1 MLMLPPERS
10 LTKSANLAAASPH
23 GPVGPTTKLALYSG
37 LYVAAS
43 AGPAN
48 PTATASTIIPIV
60 TRRMVLPPSR
70 FLPSISDLEKPF
82 PRTHA
87 MGCQTDCGTESL
99 ITIGAMSRKAWRR
112 RLPAVVIG
120 PAEPAQADV
129 QPGP

>member
-1 MLMLPPERS
+1 MLIFPPERS
-10 LTKSANLAAASPH
+10 LTRSANFAAASPH

-70 FLPSISDLEKPF
+70 FLPSLSDLEKPF

-87 MGCQTDCGTESL
+87 AGRPTGCGTEDL
-99 ITIGAMSRKAWRR
+99 IYHRSN
-112 RLPAVVIG
+112 
-120 PAEPAQADV
+120 
-129 QPGP
+129 